1 MTNKKYLNIREVSEK
16 LNLKEYI
23 IRHWDSKIDGIST
36 RLHANGNRYFNTEN
50 VKKLENLKKLLYEN
64 GKKNYS
70 LNIANKILGDIK
82 SINSS
87 KIVEKIEYTKGFEN
101 PKKIIKILNKMRNY
115 INNL

>member
-1 MTNKKYLNIREVSEK
+1 MTDKKYLNIKEVSEK
-16 LNLKEYI
+16 LNIKEYV
-23 IRHWDSKIDGIST
+23 IRHWDSKINGISI
-36 RLHANGNRYFNTEN
+36 RLHENGNRYFNAEN

-70 LNIANKILGDIK
+70 LNIADKILSDIK
-82 SINSS
+82 SKNSS
-87 KIVEKIEYTKGFEN
+87 KIVEKTEHTEGFEN